1 MFKYIHLFAFFDTF
15 TPSRSNTIRYYYPL
29 FNKTKSLF
37 LLSHVYCSTGYLKCK
52 TVSYLT
58 SHKMDTELKLMFE
71 NIHFSVVFLSLA
83 SLYWVKKLTNLT
95 SEKNNLSE
103 IE

>member
-15 TPSRSNTIRYYYPL
+15 TPSRSNTIQYYYPL

-37 LLSHVYCSTGYLKCK
+37 LLSHVYYSTVYLKFK

-58 SHKMDTELKLMFE
+58 SHKMDTELF
-71 NIHFSVVFLSLA
+71 FRFTSLA
-83 SLYWVKKLTNLT
+83 YRTILGKGIN
-95 SEKNNLSE
+95 
-103 IE
+103 